1 MDPAESIAAGPSL
14 PLRILPA
21 ASSPLEIID
30 AILKSRSVTHE
41 QLVGPGRERWVFH
54 TRVLVA
60 KALRA
65 LPGMSLSS
73 IGRILGKDH
82 TTVMYYLKWEPG
94 V

>member
-1 MDPAESIAAGPSL
+1 MSADAVESVAPLPAL

-30 AILKSRSVTHE
+30 TILKSRSVTHE
-41 QLVGPGRERWVFH
+41 QLVGPSRERWVYL

-65 LPGMSLSS
+65 LPGMSLTS
-73 IGRILGKDH
+73 IGKILNKDH
-82 TTVMYYLKWEPG
+82 TTVLYYVRRP
-94 V
+94 